1 MPRQMD
7 VGKLIRLVQEW
18 PEVWNTHAESY
29 HDRTLKEAAWEQI
42 AEALFEQEWA
52 DSRTRD
58 RLQIV
63 DDVKRRWRSSRDQF
77 RREHG
82 SGARSG
88 DGGPQK
94 RRYMY
99 YDQLLFLREIMDM
112 RPTSDT
118 LDASEEE
125 ARPQCSQASEAA
137 APLVALTPEATREDP
152 GPVASAPE
160 AGQPDQ
166 VAPRQAAPRR
176 RRPGNPPAAA
186 QVDARVLEYLRRAAD
201 EDQHD
206 FFCRSMAPLMRRV
219 PEDRL
224 VRLQINM
231 LSLIDCATPP
241 LSPGRCFTSLE
252 HWRSVYMPSAR
263 AHVPRP
269 SQPAPV
275 FSQMAQYPPAPRYL
289 SPAPMP
295 GPVHHFPQYS
305 IPGPSLQAH
314 MQPQGYHP
322 QYQPQYAVQEQ
333 APQGRGQQ
341 SGAERSGYSSP
352 THAYQNL

>member
-7 VGKLIRLVQEW
+7 VGKLIRLVQER

-176 RRPGNPPAAA
+176 RRPECDHVEWNGAVLQPAIAV
-186 QVDARVLEYLRRAAD
+186 QVLEDCNCGKISVNTPKSMFVEYDVVDVIYLFGTA
-201 EDQHD
+201 
-206 FFCRSMAPLMRRV
+206 
-219 PEDRL
+219 
-224 VRLQINM
+224 
-231 LSLIDCATPP
+231 
-241 LSPGRCFTSLE
+241 
-252 HWRSVYMPSAR
+252 
-263 AHVPRP
+263 
-269 SQPAPV
+269 
-275 FSQMAQYPPAPRYL
+275 
-289 SPAPMP
+289 
-295 GPVHHFPQYS
+295 
-305 IPGPSLQAH
+305 
-314 MQPQGYHP
+314 
-322 QYQPQYAVQEQ
+322 
-333 APQGRGQQ
+333 
-341 SGAERSGYSSP
+341 
-352 THAYQNL
+352 NLNIVIVL